1 MPQNKI
7 IYGIGRVPKASEFA
21 IGEIIINLDDA
32 KVYTKDKQNVVFE
45 LGTTGS
51 QALTLAFA
59 TASFHT
65 SSYPDFSYTASE
77 DNNHLIFS
85 ASTGIRFTEGD
96 SPNSVVITATGESVT
111 VATVADTA
119 SYVLSSNVDG
129 PLGMD
134 SILSASHALTAS
146 YFDGEVAN
154 AISASYAVTASYVQ
168 SAATASFVEAA
179 NIGGDIDVSQLDLI
193 FGYGLEFNVGTTQ
206 LDVAGNIT
214 GSNISSSGNL
224 FASLSFD
231 SHDNVVVYD
240 TSSGKLHYTSS
251 NSLGGGGGDAVLQED
266 LTSYLP
272 VSINVGGVFDNE
284 TFLQGTSLETVLR
297 NILIEYNQAT
307 LNDIQVGVFDYD
319 FGTFTIQMGSPSY
332 REIGNSASVDYIRW
346 TSQSDSLG
354 NYFDNSGY
362 SYALSS
368 NQTNAGSS
376 NNTITGFDTP
386 PNVGTLYVTNSFD
399 PIYINRITPGIV
411 TFTVTGTPSYTDE
424 GTYFPTTTDSQT
436 FLSPIFFGGSSTE
449 INTSNIS
456 NVLLDTVLG
465 NISGSSPAG
474 SVGIRNAGSP
484 QQSLI
489 DNTSTAFPSTL
500 KIAMPDTVT
509 ASAAYTYIIY
519 PDHFGDL
526 TEISNGSQNEFNT
539 FTKMGTADH
548 TRYDLNTTYK
558 VYRSAGYRPFEP
570 GTLLTL
576 ND

>member
-7 IYGIGRVPKASEFA
+7 IYGPGRIPKASEFA
-21 IGEIIINLDDA
+21 VGEIIINLDDS
-32 KVYTKDKQNVVFE
+32 KVYSKNKQNVVFE

-51 QALTLAFA
+51 EAITLAFA

-65 SSYPDFSYTASE
+65 GSYPDFTYTASV
-77 DNNHLIFS
+77 DNKHLIFS

-96 SPNSVVITATGESVT
+96 SPNSVVITATGESIS
-111 VATVADTA
+111 VATIADTA
-119 SYVLSSNVDG
+119 SYVESSNVDG
-129 PLGMD
+129 PLGFD
-134 SILSASHALTAS
+134 SVLSSSYSLTAS

-224 FASLSFD
+224 FASLSFA

-251 NSLGGGGGDAVLQED
+251 NSVGGGNAVLQDD

-272 VSINVGGVFDNE
+272 NSINVGGVFSGE
-284 TFLQGTSLETVLR
+284 TFTAGTPLEEVLI
-297 NILIEYNQAT
+297 NILIEYAQAT
-307 LNDIQVGVFDYD
+307 LDSLQVGVFDYE
-319 FGTFTIQMGSPSY
+319 FQTFTTQMGVPSY
-332 REIGNSASVDYIRW
+332 KEIGNSSSVDYVRW
-346 TSQSDSLG
+346 ISQSDSLG
-354 NYFDNSGY
+354 NYFDNTGY
-362 SYALSS
+362 SYSLTN
-368 NQTNAGSS
+368 NQKDDGSS
-376 NNTITGFDTP
+376 NNTISGVAATP
-386 PNVGTLYVTNSFD
+386 YVGTLYVTNSFD
-399 PIYINRITPGIV
+399 SIYINRVSPGTV
-411 TFTVTGTPSYTDE
+411 TFTVTGTPSYSGE
-424 GTYFPTTTDSQT
+424 GVYYPTITDSQP

-449 INTSNIS
+449 INESNIS
-456 NVLLDTVLG
+456 DALLDTVLG
-465 NISGSSPAG
+465 NISGSAPAG
-474 SVGIRNAGSP
+474 SVGVRNISN
-484 QQSLI
+484 QSQI

-526 TEISNGSQNEFNT
+526 TGISNGSQNEFNT

-548 TRYDLNTTYK
+548 TRYELNTTYK

-570 GTLLTL
+570 GILLTL